1 MSRLRLGIALV
12 SLLAIVAVIAP
23 LIAPYDP
30 TVQLDLATLRNA
42 APSFAHPLGTDL
54 YSRDLLSRLLYGARI
69 SLLIGLLAVAISIS
83 IGTSVGLVAGFSGGV
98 VDIVLMRIVDAG
110 LAIPKIFILLVVLAL
125 WEDVTVAVL
134 IGILGFTGWFGVSRI
149 ARAEVLSAREREYV
163 AAARALGAGPVRLI
177 GRHILPN
184 IAAPIIVAATLGVG
198 QVILVEAGLSY
209 LGVGVPQPQPSWGN
223 IIRDGQDLIRTAP
236 WISTTA
242 GLAIVLTVVAFSI
255 LGDGVRELLDP
266 RER

>member
-1 MSRLRLGIALV
+1 MSRLRLGITLV
-12 SLLAIVAVIAP
+12 SLLAIVAIIAP

-69 SLLIGLLAVAISIS
+69 SLLIGLLAVAISVS
-83 IGTSVGLVAGFSGGV
+83 VGTSVGLVAGFSGGV
-98 VDIVLMRIVDAG
+98 IDIVLMRIVDAG

-163 AAARALGAGPVRLI
+163 AAARALGAGPIRLI
-177 GRHILPN
+177 ARHILPN

-209 LGVGVPQPQPSWGN
+209 LGVGVPPPQPSWGN

-242 GLAIVLTVVAFSI
+242 GLAIVLTVVAYSI

>member
-12 SLLAIVAVIAP
+12 SLLAIVAIIAP

-83 IGTSVGLVAGFSGGV
+83 VGTSVGLVAGFSGGV
-98 VDIVLMRIVDAG
+98 IDIVLMRIVDAG

-163 AAARALGAGPVRLI
+163 AAARALGAGPIRLI
-177 GRHILPN
+177 ARHILPN

-209 LGVGVPQPQPSWGN
+209 LGVGVPPPQPSWGN

>member
-83 IGTSVGLVAGFSGGV
+83 VGTSVGLVAGFSGGLI
-98 VDIVLMRIVDAG
+98 DIVLMRIVDAG

-163 AAARALGAGPVRLI
+163 AAARALGAGPMRLI
-177 GRHILPN
+177 ARHILPN

>member
-1 MSRLRLGIALV
+1 MSRLRLGITLV
-12 SLLAIVAVIAP
+12 SLLAIVAIIAP

-69 SLLIGLLAVAISIS
+69 SLLIGLLAVAISVS
-83 IGTSVGLVAGFSGGV
+83 VGTSVGLVAGFSGGV
-98 VDIVLMRIVDAG
+98 IDIVLMRIVDAG

-163 AAARALGAGPVRLI
+163 AAARALGAGPIRLI
-177 GRHILPN
+177 ARHILPN

-209 LGVGVPQPQPSWGN
+209 LGVGVPPPQPSWGN

>member
-1 MSRLRLGIALV
+1 MSRLRLGITLV
-12 SLLAIVAVIAP
+12 SLLAIVAIIAP

-30 TVQLDLATLRNA
+30 TVPLDLATLRNA

-69 SLLIGLLAVAISIS
+69 SLLIGLLAVAISVS
-83 IGTSVGLVAGFSGGV
+83 VGTSVGLVAGFSGGV
-98 VDIVLMRIVDAG
+98 IDIVLMRIVDAG

-163 AAARALGAGPVRLI
+163 AAARALGAGPIRLI
-177 GRHILPN
+177 ARHILPN

-209 LGVGVPQPQPSWGN
+209 LGVGVPPPQPSWGN

>member
-1 MSRLRLGIALV
+1 MSRLRLGITLV
-12 SLLAIVAVIAP
+12 SLLAIVAIIAP

-69 SLLIGLLAVAISIS
+69 SLLIGLLAVAISVS
-83 IGTSVGLVAGFSGGV
+83 VGTSVGLVAGFSGGV
-98 VDIVLMRIVDAG
+98 IDIVLMRIVDAG

-163 AAARALGAGPVRLI
+163 AAARALGAGPIRLI
-177 GRHILPN
+177 ARHILPN

-198 QVILVEAGLSY
+198 QIILVEAGLSY

-255 LGDGVRELLDP
+255 LGDGIRELLDP

>member
-1 MSRLRLGIALV
+1 MSRLRLGITLV
-12 SLLAIVAVIAP
+12 SLLAIVAIIAP

-54 YSRDLLSRLLYGARI
+54 YSRDLLSRLLYGARV

-83 IGTSVGLVAGFSGGV
+83 VGTSVGLVAGFSGGV

-163 AAARALGAGPVRLI
+163 AAARALGAGPIRLI
-177 GRHILPN
+177 ARHILPN